1 MKISY
6 IVIGVLGFLVFISFV
21 IACVGIEIQFGKRI
35 EQKGPKMVIPDWIH
49 RKEVEFVSGKNKLK
63 GYIFWNAKDNKLS
76 EKIIVLV
83 HGYGVTY
90 KDYEIEIEEFVKRK
104 YSVFAYDMT
113 GCGMSQGKKIG
124 GFSQFLLDAQSAI
137 KYVES
142 MNLNME
148 IELVG
153 HSTGAYAVAAL
164 LNFDN
169 LGVSKAIIISGY
181 SFLFNSQIYPHIG
194 LIDAFCSENKA
205 ALQKMTDVIMSA
217 ADFNGKIEPFIECL
231 KAYGYIGTTFKLTK
245 HALTAFYLFLD
256 IHDLDYHPDI
266 VWIWFSEVKN
276 TLGTSRLH
284 WRRILSFCN
293 EYLLSGDICPDRKY
307 KYIPASY
314 DELPEWC
321 KEAITGL
328 LEQKKR
334 EYRETGTLRSY
345 RCSCTSFCLFLI
357 DHGYDSF
364 EQISPEIIKEYSI
377 QDKHSTFKGRTTRFV
392 IVRAFLHYL
401 AEYRYTERHGLD
413 QCLISGSAPV
423 DKIVDVLSD
432 EQVQRIQE
440 YRLIHNTPVELRDI
454 AIVLLELKTGLRAC
468 DILSLRFQDIGWKK
482 CQISIIKKL
491 KHRSPFQCL
500 LKWEMLY
507 TFYYYHQIS
516 EAFQII
522 RGRNKTSGFVIPEVT
537 GHE

>member
-1 MKISY
+1 M
-6 IVIGVLGFLVFISFV
+6 
-21 IACVGIEIQFGKRI
+21 
-35 EQKGPKMVIPDWIH
+35 
-49 RKEVEFVSGKNKLK
+49 
-63 GYIFWNAKDNKLS
+63 
-76 EKIIVLV
+76 
-83 HGYGVTY
+83 
-90 KDYEIEIEEFVKRK
+90 
-104 YSVFAYDMT
+104 
-113 GCGMSQGKKIG
+113 
-124 GFSQFLLDAQSAI
+124 LDAQSAI

-231 KAYGYIGTTFKLTK
+231 KAYGYIGTTLKLAK

-334 EYRETGTLRSY
+334 EYRETSTLRSY
-345 RCSCTSFCLFLI
+345 RCSCTSFCLF
-357 DHGYDSF
+357 
-364 EQISPEIIKEYSI
+364 
-377 QDKHSTFKGRTTRFV
+377 
-392 IVRAFLHYL
+392 
-401 AEYRYTERHGLD
+401 
-413 QCLISGSAPV
+413 
-423 DKIVDVLSD
+423 
-432 EQVQRIQE
+432 RI
-440 YRLIHNTPVELRDI
+440 R
-454 AIVLLELKTGLRAC
+454 
-468 DILSLRFQDIGWKK
+468 
-482 CQISIIKKL
+482 
-491 KHRSPFQCL
+491 
-500 LKWEMLY
+500 
-507 TFYYYHQIS
+507 
-516 EAFQII
+516 
-522 RGRNKTSGFVIPEVT
+522 
-537 GHE
+537 

>member
-1 MKISY
+1 M
-6 IVIGVLGFLVFISFV
+6 
-21 IACVGIEIQFGKRI
+21 
-35 EQKGPKMVIPDWIH
+35 
-49 RKEVEFVSGKNKLK
+49 
-63 GYIFWNAKDNKLS
+63 
-76 EKIIVLV
+76 
-83 HGYGVTY
+83 
-90 KDYEIEIEEFVKRK
+90 
-104 YSVFAYDMT
+104 
-113 GCGMSQGKKIG
+113 
-124 GFSQFLLDAQSAI
+124 LDAQSAI

-231 KAYGYIGTTFKLTK
+231 KAYGYIGTTLKLAK

-423 DKIVDVLSD
+423 DKIVDVLSA

-440 YRLIHNTPVELRDI
+440 YRLTHNIPVELRDI